1 MNDVQ
6 IWWVGMEC
14 RQKQESVDEV
24 FGTVDLVTADGRHH
38 SSHKFP
44 DGPDYWSLGPDGE
57 RIATAQT
64 LLYSGPAIDLAL
76 AGSLVEWDSGDIQKY
91 KDAAAEAVSVV
102 AAAALAAAGGG
113 GGVLAKPLVDL
124 LAEALVDLAT
134 DVLGLDADPYT
145 PKAVQLTRDE
155 LVASGER
162 RRTLRRNDDHR
173 SITWTHEI
181 VLTGTDDGGDV
192 GEYALYFDVR
202 GPGWGA
208 PYAMVEEGSV
218 AGSVA
223 AVSRHRGH
231 LDLFWAAPDGGI
243 YGIAWAGQWSAP
255 YLVVPG
261 AYARAVCAAS
271 RFDDHLDLFY
281 TTGDGG
287 IGARSWSSG
296 AGWGEPY
303 SMAPAGSTAGS
314 VTAASRHREH
324 LDLFWAAPDGG
335 VVARS
340 WAGQWS
346 EPYLVVPGNDA
357 HATAV
362 CAASRFDGHLD
373 LFWAG
378 ADGGVGARSWSAATG
393 WGVPYPMA
401 GPGSASNSVTAA
413 SRHREH
419 IDLFWAAPDGGV
431 VARSWGGREW
441 SEPYLVVPGADA
453 QAVSA
458 ASRFDDHLD
467 LFWTGADGGVG
478 ARSWMQ

>member
-38 SSHKFP
+38 SSYKFS

-57 RIATAQT
+57 RIAIAQT

-102 AAAALAAAGGG
+102 AAALAAAGGG

-134 DVLGLDADPYT
+134 DLLGLDADPYT
-145 PKAVQLTRDE
+145 PKAVQLTRDD

-192 GEYALYFDVR
+192 GEYAIYFDVR
-202 GPGWGA
+202 GPGWGDRY
-208 PYAMVEEGSV
+208 PMVEEGSV

-223 AVSRHRGH
+223 AASRHRGH
-231 LDLFWAAPDGGI
+231 LDLFWAAPDGGV

-261 AYARAVCAAS
+261 ADAR
-271 RFDDHLDLFY
+271 
-281 TTGDGG
+281 
-287 IGARSWSSG
+287 
-296 AGWGEPY
+296 
-303 SMAPAGSTAGS
+303 
-314 VTAASRHREH
+314 
-324 LDLFWAAPDGG
+324 
-335 VVARS
+335 
-340 WAGQWS
+340 
-346 EPYLVVPGNDA
+346 
-357 HATAV
+357 AV

-378 ADGGVGARSWSAATG
+378 ADGSVGARSWSAATG
-393 WGVPYPMA
+393 WGVPYLMA
-401 GPGSASNSVTAA
+401 GPGSASNSVAAA
-413 SRHREH
+413 SRHRDH
-419 IDLFWAAPDGGV
+419 LDLFWAAPDGGV
-431 VARSWGGREW
+431 VARSWGGQEW

-453 QAVSA
+453 RAVSA